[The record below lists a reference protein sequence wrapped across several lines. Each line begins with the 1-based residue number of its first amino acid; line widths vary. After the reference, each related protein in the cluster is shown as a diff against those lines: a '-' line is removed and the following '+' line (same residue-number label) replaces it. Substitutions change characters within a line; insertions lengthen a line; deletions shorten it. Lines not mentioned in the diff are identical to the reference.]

1 MKKER
6 KVWAFFIVLGW
17 LAPDLQAQQDTLRT
31 LKLDTV
37 VITATKY
44 PKNKSETGKVLTI
57 IDRDQL
63 ERSAG
68 KDLSQILNEQVGLVV
83 NGANSNSGKDK
94 SVYLQGAKN
103 EYTLV
108 MVDGIPVSD
117 PSGVTGGAFD
127 LRLLSVDQVERIEI
141 LKGSQSTL
149 YGSDAIAGVINI
161 ITKSENEKPVEANTS
176 ISLGT
181 YNTLRAT
188 AGLQGQL
195 KSISYNA
202 GYSRFS
208 TDGISEAK
216 ETGSTPFDKDG
227 SQLETFHGQLAI
239 TPNRDFSIKPFFRF
253 NRFEGDYD
261 AGAYTDDTTSSYQ
274 GDLLN
279 TGLVAQYR
287 FDKGFLYANYS
298 YSETNRLYEGTY
310 GRTAYTGKFN
320 HSEIFGNYNITKNL
334 LVMMGIAFQDY
345 KLMEQT
351 AIEADPSVTIT
362 SPYATITGTWNNLSL
377 EVGGRFNHHTKF
389 GGNAIYSLNPYYRMG
404 KTKLFINLS
413 TGFKAPSLYQLFG
426 LYGANPNLK
435 PERSQSFEMGASGLL
450 DKQVAWRSVFFTRR
464 IEDVI
469 VYQYPS
475 NLNLDR
481 QDDYGFEA
489 EVSFMPGERFT
500 IKAFYAFVT
509 GAVTTRN
516 ASGDTT
522 YYNLI
527 RRPRHSASANA
538 SYQITSRVHV
548 SANLQL
554 VGLRD
559 DLYFDMNTFT
569 NQPATLQSF
578 SLVDLYV
585 EYKASRFIKAFVEGR
600 NLLNTSYEEVY
611 GYNTLGITVIGG
623 VKLSF

>member
-17 LAPDLQAQQDTLRT
+17 LVPDLQAQQDTVRALQ
-31 LKLDTV
+31 LDTV

-57 IDRDQL
+57 IDRGQL
-63 ERSAG
+63 NRSAG
-68 KDLSQILNEQVGLVV
+68 KDLSQVLNEQVGLVV
-83 NGANSNSGKDK
+83 NGANSNPGKDK

-127 LRLLSVDQVERIEI
+127 LRLLSLDQVERIEI

-161 ITKSENEKPVEANTS
+161 ITKNINEKPVEADAS
-176 ISLGT
+176 FSLGT
-181 YNTLRAT
+181 YNTWRAT

-195 KSISYNA
+195 KTISYNA

-227 SQLETFHGQLAI
+227 SQQETFQGQLSI
-239 TPNRDFSIKPFFRF
+239 TPNRNISIKPFFRF
-253 NRFEGDYD
+253 NRFAGDYD
-261 AGAYTDDTTSSYQ
+261 AGAYTDDTASSYT

-279 TGLVAQYR
+279 TGLIAQY
-287 FDKGFLYANYS
+287 GFTRGSLFANYS

-310 GRTAYTGKFN
+310 GPTQYSGRFN
-320 HSEIFGNYNITKNL
+320 HAEIFGNYSFNENL
-334 LVMMGIAFQDY
+334 VAMMGIANQEY
-345 KLMEQT
+345 KMIDKT
-351 AIEADPSVTIT
+351 ATEADPSVVIT
-362 SPYATITGTWNNLSL
+362 SPYATLTGSWNNLNL
-377 EVGGRFNHHTKF
+377 EVGGRFHHHTKF
-389 GGNAIYSLNPYYRMG
+389 GSNATYSINPYYRLG
-404 KTKLFINLS
+404 NTKLFLNFS

-426 LYGANPNLK
+426 LYGANPDLK

-450 DKQVAWRSVFFTRR
+450 DKKLAWRGIFFTRK

-469 VYQYPS
+469 VYQYPA

-481 QDDYGFEA
+481 QDDYGFEV
-489 EVSFMPGERFT
+489 ELSVMPGERFT
-500 IKAFYAFVT
+500 IKTFYAFVT
-509 GAVTTRN
+509 GAVTTRG

-538 SYQITSRVHV
+538 SYQVTRRLHI
-548 SANLQL
+548 SANLQV
-554 VGLRD
+554 VGQRD

-569 NQPATLQSF
+569 NQPATLQAF
-578 SLVDLYV
+578 SLFDLYI
-585 EYKASRFIKAFVEGR
+585 EYRMAKFLTTYVEGR
-600 NLLNTSYEEVY
+600 NLFNASYEEVY
-611 GYNTLGITVIGG
+611 GYNTLGSTVTGG